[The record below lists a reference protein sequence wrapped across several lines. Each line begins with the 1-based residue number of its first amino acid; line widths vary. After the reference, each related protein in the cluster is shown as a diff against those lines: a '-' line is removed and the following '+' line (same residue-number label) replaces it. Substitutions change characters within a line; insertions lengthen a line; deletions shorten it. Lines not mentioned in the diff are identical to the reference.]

1 MPIEIRELIIKTTVR
16 DGKDQT
22 KPANGGTQTP
32 QEELV
37 AACVEK
43 VMDLLKQKM
52 ER

>member
-16 DGKDQT
+16 DDKEQT
-22 KPANGGTQTP
+22 APAKGGTQAP
-32 QEELV
+32 REELV
-37 AACVEK
+37 AACVDK

>member
-16 DGKDQT
+16 DDKEKT
-22 KPANGGTQTP
+22 TPANGGTQAP
-32 QEELV
+32 REELV

>member
-16 DGKDQT
+16 DEKEQT
-22 KPANGGTQTP
+22 APANGGTQAP
-32 QEELV
+32 REELV
-37 AACVEK
+37 AACVER